1 MNKIATVII
10 GIGIIVTLVG
20 IFLLLGIEERAVEK
34 IEEGVLYEG
43 ADGDMEITGVS
54 DKDDIW
60 FVVHIESTYE
70 GGGEGGYNERHGNY
84 TWNLTKEDC
93 DLVKAFTLT
102 HNEDGT
108 QVFIPRC
115 SYIEDDG
122 GSAQDDDWIAVGTLC
137 TQKMAGDRETKG
149 DGCPDGTYTW
159 DTGGKIIM
167 VYDVGKLIEGI
178 LEVIMT
184 ALSSF
189 GACCCGVVILLI
201 GIILAFTME
210 DPQAAYSGN
219 AQDSNLLNQDTDSM
233 SESSSGWDEKEDYIH
248 REKEDDEVSDENE
261 SETEA
266 KIEAKKDAER
276 KRSGE
281 YELPPPPEI

>member
-10 GIGIIVTLVG
+10 GIGVIVTLVG

-149 DGCPDGTYTW
+149 DGCPDGTFTW
-159 DTGGKIIM
+159 DTG
-167 VYDVGKLIEGI
+167 
-178 LEVIMT
+178 
-184 ALSSF
+184 
-189 GACCCGVVILLI
+189 
-201 GIILAFTME
+201 
-210 DPQAAYSGN
+210 
-219 AQDSNLLNQDTDSM
+219 
-233 SESSSGWDEKEDYIH
+233 
-248 REKEDDEVSDENE
+248 
-261 SETEA
+261 
-266 KIEAKKDAER
+266 
-276 KRSGE
+276 
-281 YELPPPPEI
+281 